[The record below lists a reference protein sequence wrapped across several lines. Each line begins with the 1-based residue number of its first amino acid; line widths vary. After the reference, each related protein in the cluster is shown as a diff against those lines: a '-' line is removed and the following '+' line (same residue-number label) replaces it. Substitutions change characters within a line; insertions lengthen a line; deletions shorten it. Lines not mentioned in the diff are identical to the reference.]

1 MRAIVALARFVA
13 WLGLTA
19 VGVLHAVWASGSA
32 WPAKNRKQ
40 LAQATVGSNQHPEA
54 QATAVVAATALVGG
68 AVAAG
73 ALGEGALPVAGRRI
87 AGVVLIARSAL
98 GGDAALKVL
107 GLPKANKHFIELDNQ
122 YYRPLCAVL
131 GVALL
136 IGARKP
142 RRSLVD

>member
-1 MRAIVALARFVA
+1 MRAIVTLARFIA

-19 VGVLHAVWASGSA
+19 VGVLHAVWAAGST

-40 LAQATVGSNQHPEA
+40 LAQATVGSNQNPDA
-54 QATAVVAATALVGG
+54 QATAVVAVTAIAGG

-73 ALGEGALPVAGRRI
+73 ALGESALPVAGRRI
-87 AGVVLIARSAL
+87 AGLALVARSAL
-98 GGDAALKVL
+98 GGDAALSVL
-107 GLPKANKHFIELDNQ
+107 GLPKANKRFVELDNQ

-142 RRSLVD
+142 GKSRVE